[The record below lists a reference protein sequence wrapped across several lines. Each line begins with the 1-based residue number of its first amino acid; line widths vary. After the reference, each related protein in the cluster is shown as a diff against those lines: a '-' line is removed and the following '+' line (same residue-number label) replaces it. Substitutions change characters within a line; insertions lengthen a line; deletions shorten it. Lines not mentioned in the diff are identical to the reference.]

1 MHTSSRMARMRL
13 GRRIMKSLFGVL
25 LSLPLMIT
33 VYIASFFVV
42 GGLYALA
49 EGDTFGKGLW
59 WAVATTPGVGHAEVY
74 PESFGGKII
83 AGFYAN
89 FRMLVVFPIIIGHV
103 VVKVFKNAHIFTHA
117 EQEWLMNLVGK
128 IAAKLGIN
136 VPPQPYDTN
145 YDKELINDN

>member
-1 MHTSSRMARMRL
+1 MHTSPRMAQLRL
-13 GRRIMKSLFGVL
+13 GRSVMKSLFGIV

-33 VYIASFFVV
+33 VYLASFFVV
-42 GGLYALA
+42 GGLYALT
-49 EGDTFGKGLW
+49 EGDPFIDGLW

-74 PESFGGKII
+74 PDTFGGKIV
-83 AGFYAN
+83 AGLYTN

-117 EQEWLMNLVGK
+117 EQEWLMDLVGK

-145 YDKELINDN
+145 YDKELTNDE